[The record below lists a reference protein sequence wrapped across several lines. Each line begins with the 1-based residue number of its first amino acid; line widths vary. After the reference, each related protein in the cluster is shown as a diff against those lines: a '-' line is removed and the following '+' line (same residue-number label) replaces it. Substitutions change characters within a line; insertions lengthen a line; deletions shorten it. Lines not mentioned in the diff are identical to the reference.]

1 MLISEFLPNPVGK
14 DTDGE
19 FIELFNDGL
28 KSINLSG
35 WKIKDAS
42 GKTFTFKNQILGSG
56 RYLTLPYQTTKITL
70 NNDAETLYL
79 YDTKGVLID
88 KASFSGT
95 APEGKSFIHPAIGGG
110 GQNNQFVLSSKPTPG
125 KPNIFESPTS
135 SAVAAEIVPNN
146 SATIIN
152 ASINS
157 TGLLIGFFIAL
168 VLAGL
173 SVFILK
179 KLDFNSSSD

>member
-1 MLISEFLPNPVGK
+1 MIISEFLPNPVGK

-28 KSINLSG
+28 KPTNLSG

-42 GKTFTFKNQILGSG
+42 AKTFTFKNQTLEAGE
-56 RYLTLPYQTTKITL
+56 YLTLPYKTTKITL

-79 YDTKGVLID
+79 YDPSGKLID
-88 KASFSGT
+88 KAEFSGA
-95 APEGKSFIHPAIGGG
+95 APEGKSFACPAIGGG
-110 GQNNQFVLSSKPTPG
+110 GQNDQFVLSSKPTPG
-125 KPNIFESPTS
+125 KPNIFDSASSSTTS
-135 SAVAAEIVPNN
+135 AEIVPNN

-168 VLAGL
+168 ALASL
-173 SVFILK
+173 VVFILK
-179 KLDFNSSSD
+179 KFDLPLD